1 MKKSAAV
8 IDDDDEDAP
17 AARSPWRG
25 LWVSLGMV
33 VVVVL
38 AVSLYRAKTEAQ
50 ETRKHIATL
59 EKELRETRRA
69 ISAREAEIAYLER
82 PERLREIA
90 RAQLNLSPVRT
101 GQLKSI
107 DDLQESPELKL
118 EQKPAAQSSTVAG
131 AVGN

>member
-1 MKKSAAV
+1 MKKKAAV
-8 IDDDDEDAP
+8 IDDDEVDAP
-17 AARSPWRG
+17 AARRPWRG
-25 LWVSLGMV
+25 LWVSLGMI

-50 ETRKHIATL
+50 ETRKHIAQL

-90 RAQLNLSPVRT
+90 RARLNLTPVQT
-101 GQLKSI
+101 GQLKSL
-107 DDLQESPELKL
+107 DELQESSNRDM
-118 EQKPAAQSSTVAG
+118 AAQTGPAIG

>member
-1 MKKSAAV
+1 MKKKAAV
-8 IDDDDEDAP
+8 IDLDDDDAP
-17 AARSPWRG
+17 AARKPWRG
-25 LWVSLGMV
+25 VGLTLGMI

-50 ETRKHIATL
+50 ETRRHIATL

-90 RAQLNLSPVRT
+90 RARLNLTPVQT
-101 GQLKSI
+101 GQLKSL
-107 DDLQESPELKL
+107 DELQESPD
-118 EQKPAAQSSTVAG
+118 QKALPKIAAETSPAAG

>member
-1 MKKSAAV
+1 MKKSAAPF
-8 IDDDDEDAP
+8 DDDEEEAP
-17 AARSPWRG
+17 APRKPWRG
-25 LWVSLGMV
+25 MWVSLGAV

-90 RAQLNLSPVRT
+90 RSRLNLTPVQT
-101 GQLKSI
+101 GQLKSL
-107 DDLQESPELKL
+107 DELKESPE
-118 EQKPAAQSSTVAG
+118 QTPAAPQSG

>member
-1 MKKSAAV
+1 MKKAAAV
-8 IDDDDEDAP
+8 IDDELDDAP
-17 AARSPWRG
+17 AARRPWRG
-25 LWVSLGMV
+25 LWVSLGV
-33 VVVVL
+33 IVVVVL

-90 RAQLNLSPVRT
+90 RSRLNLSPVKT
-101 GQLKSI
+101 GQLRSF
-107 DDLQESPELKL
+107 DDLQETPDQNPS
-118 EQKPAAQSSTVAG
+118 AQPSIATG

>member
-1 MKKSAAV
+1 MKKNAAV
-8 IDDDDEDAP
+8 IDVDDDDAP
-17 AARSPWRG
+17 AARKPWRG
-25 LWVSLGMV
+25 VGLTLGMI

-50 ETRKHIATL
+50 ETRRHIATL

-90 RAQLNLSPVRT
+90 RARLNLTPVQT
-101 GQLKSI
+101 EQLKSL
-107 DDLQESPELKL
+107 DELQESTD
-118 EQKPAAQSSTVAG
+118 QNPAAQTRPAAG
-131 AVGN
+131 GVGN

>member
-1 MKKSAAV
+1 MKKNAAV
-8 IDDDDEDAP
+8 IDDDEDDAP
-17 AARSPWRG
+17 AARRPWRG
-25 LWVSLGMV
+25 LWVSLGMI

-50 ETRKHIATL
+50 ETRKHIAQL

-90 RAQLNLSPVRT
+90 RARLNLTPVQT
-101 GQLKSI
+101 GQLKSL
-107 DDLQESPELKL
+107 DELQESSNRDMAS
-118 EQKPAAQSSTVAG
+118 QTGPASG

>member
-1 MKKSAAV
+1 MKKTAAV
-8 IDDDDEDAP
+8 IDDDEDDAP
-17 AARSPWRG
+17 AARKSWRG
-25 LWVSLGMV
+25 VGLSLGMI

-50 ETRKHIATL
+50 ETRRHIATL

-90 RAQLNLSPVRT
+90 RARLNLSPVQT
-101 GQLKSI
+101 GQLKSL
-107 DDLQESPELKL
+107 DDLQESRVPTLG
-118 EQKPAAQSSTVAG
+118 QNAAGQTNAG
-131 AVGN
+131 AGPVGN